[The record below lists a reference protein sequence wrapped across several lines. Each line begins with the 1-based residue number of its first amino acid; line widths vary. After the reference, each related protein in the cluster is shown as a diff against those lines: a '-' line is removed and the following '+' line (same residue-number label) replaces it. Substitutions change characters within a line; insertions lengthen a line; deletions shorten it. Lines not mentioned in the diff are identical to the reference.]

1 MLRYI
6 SVFYSFMADLV
17 VFDESFSQ
25 LQIVG
30 ALIVVITNVIT
41 ILHKVRQDSQKAQ
54 LAYVG

>member
-41 ILHKVRQDSQKAQ
+41 ILHKVRQDSHKAQ